1 MKKERGPVFV
11 NNKFYERLEDRYK
24 VSYPEI
30 DNATYYNIVN
40 YSPDLEK
47 PIQRWYRYKEGY
59 SLELNEKIFKEFS
72 VRNGDVICD
81 PFCGGGSTLLCSFLS
96 DVKSVGFEVNTFAA
110 LLAKAKTRYYSEQDV
125 KEFDKQ
131 IKKIGSVVPHRYPVR
146 KPKLSFIDKVF
157 DKEVLELLLSC
168 REHILSIDNVKVKD
182 LMFLGWLSILE
193 ELSNYRK
200 AGNGLKRKK
209 TNNHNQ
215 TTLLGKKDNA
225 RFLLNLKL
233 KSMLNDV
240 KHYYGKLK
248 EEYEADVHNVTAF
261 EMRRYLADDSL
272 KGVIF
277 SPPYANCFDYTE
289 IYKIELWMGEF
300 VKEYSDLKEL
310 RKVALRS
317 HLNAAN
323 GNGIKEGASSIP
335 ELDELLAALS
345 EKKLWDKRIP
355 LMINGYFEDMSTV
368 LHNTFKCLKA
378 GGFCC
383 IVVSNS
389 AYGGMVIPTD
399 LLISRIAESIG
410 FKNLRI
416 DVARYIITSSQQYKE
431 TQDQK
436 KYLRESIIYLQK

>member
-1 MKKERGPVFV
+1 MKKERGCFLI

-24 VSYPEI
+24 VFYPEI

-72 VRNGDVICD
+72 VKNGDVICD
-81 PFCGGGSTLLCSFLS
+81 PFCGGGSTLLWSLLNN
-96 DVKSVGFEVNTFAA
+96 VKSIGFEVNPFSA
-110 LLAKAKTRYYSEQDV
+110 LLAKVKTRYYSEEDI
-125 KEFDKQ
+125 KELDKQ
-131 IKKIGSVVPHRYPVR
+131 TKKISSLIAKEYQVR

-157 DKEVLELLLSC
+157 DKEVLELLLAY
-168 REHILSIDNVKVKD
+168 REYIFSINNIKVKD

-200 AGNGLKRKK
+200 AGNGLKRKRA
-209 TNNHNQ
+209 NNHYQ
-215 TTLLGKKDNA
+215 TKLLGKKENA

-233 KSMLNDV
+233 KSMLNDMR
-240 KHYYGKLK
+240 HYYGKIK
-248 EEYEADVHNVTAF
+248 EKYEANVYDVTAL
-261 EMRRYLADDSL
+261 EMGRYLTNDSL

-310 RKVALRS
+310 RKAALRS
-317 HLNAAN
+317 HLNATN
-323 GNGIKEGASSIP
+323 GNGIKEEISNIP
-335 ELDELLAALS
+335 ELNELLTALS
-345 EKKLWDKRIP
+345 EKELWDKRIP
-355 LMINGYFEDMSTV
+355 VMLNGYFQDMSTV
-368 LHNTFKCLKA
+368 LDSTYKYLKA

-431 TQDQK
+431 TQEQK
-436 KYLRESIIYLQK
+436 RYLRESIIYLQK